1 MKPILIVLLLA
12 ATALSC
18 GKSNDTPAT
27 VTPTPTPT
35 GKLSTFVLPATTD
48 AAITTYPDSHYVYL
62 NRDGAKLNKLLVF
75 LPGAGAKPA
84 NYKLFVETAG
94 NLGYHALGLIYPN
107 PTDAYNTGA
116 CAGSTDLDCFGK
128 LRQETLDG
136 TDTTPI
142 IDVTPANSI
151 LNRLT
156 KLLTYLAK
164 TYPNDAWSQYL
175 DAVGKPVWANIVMS
189 GHSQGAGHSGFMSKK
204 YPLARVIMLANKD
217 FTGANQPAAWY
228 SLPNATGS
236 NVNVFGFTHSQD
248 EFADQQTVWKVLK
261 LDTYGAVVNVDNGT
275 NYAGSHTLTSSKSPA
290 SLPTSTLGF
299 HSLVAVDKFTPRNA
313 DNSLAFAAVWT
324 YLLKL

>member
-1 MKPILIVLLLA
+1 MKTNLLFFALFALA
-12 ATALSC
+12 LGCKKDPNAP
-18 GKSNDTPAT
+18 DVP
-27 VTPTPTPT
+27 VPT
-35 GKLSTFVLPATTD
+35 GSLNVFVAPALTD

-62 NRDGAKLNKLLVF
+62 NRDVAKLNKLVVF
-75 LPGAGAKPA
+75 LPGAGAKPG

-94 NLGYHALGLIYPN
+94 NLGYHALGLNYPN

-116 CAGSTDLDCFGK
+116 CAGSTDPDCFGK

-136 TDTTPI
+136 TNATPI

-164 TYPNDAWSQYL
+164 TYPTDAWSQYL
-175 DAVGKPVWANIVMS
+175 DASGKPVWANIVLS

-204 YPLARVIMLANKD
+204 YALARVIMLASKD

-236 NVNVFGFTHSQD
+236 NANVFGFTHSQD
-248 EFADQQTVWKVLK
+248 EFADQQAVWKALK
-261 LDTYGAVVNVDNGT
+261 LDSYGAVVNVDNGT
-275 NYAGSHTLTSSKSPA
+275 TFAGSHTLTSSKAPA
-290 SLPTSTLGF
+290 YLPNMLLGY
-299 HSLVAVDKFTPRNA
+299 HSSVAVDKFTPRNA
-313 DNSLAFAAVWT
+313 DNSLTFLPVWT